1 MHTQPEKCHLPLPT
15 PEIFDITTLKLR
27 GSKIY
32 VGKTVLEKIP
42 SVQLLQSHLKNT
54 QGTSWTACFPKG
66 AASMWKAW
74 GSTVFPNH
82 ASPTLQKRVVAKAI
96 RAHFPP
102 DTLTHSLLTSE
113 NKPATAEWHYWSMR
127 TANGPHLIWAPTDT
141 LD

>member
-54 QGTSWTACFPKG
+54 QGTS
-66 AASMWKAW
+66 
-74 GSTVFPNH
+74 
-82 ASPTLQKRVVAKAI
+82 
-96 RAHFPP
+96 
-102 DTLTHSLLTSE
+102 
-113 NKPATAEWHYWSMR
+113 
-127 TANGPHLIWAPTDT
+127 
-141 LD
+141 